1 MLLSSSKKHEMVHD
15 YDFKKVSDSNADI
28 SVCGFKSDILI
39 GFGFEC
45 EYIGVRIR
53 IGNGADSD
61 RKQK

>member
-1 MLLSSSKKHEMVHD
+1 MVTENRPKSHIV
-15 YDFKKVSDSNADI
+15 DF
-28 SVCGFKSDILI
+28 VCLPGWYTDKSFRILI

-45 EYIGVRIR
+45 RYIGVRIR